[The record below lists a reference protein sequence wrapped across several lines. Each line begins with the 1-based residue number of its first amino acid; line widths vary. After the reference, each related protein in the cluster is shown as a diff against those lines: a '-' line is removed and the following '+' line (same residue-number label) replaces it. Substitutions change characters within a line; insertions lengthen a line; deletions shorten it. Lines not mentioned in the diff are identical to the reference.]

1 MNKNSIKIIALAA
14 TSLLINTNVFADN
27 IANANYYKN
36 YYQRAIKI
44 VIPDVNAQEEETEL
58 NKPTDAKQY
67 AVPELKTDSNAIA
80 NAKARIGNNAHKSNN
95 RTFAKNRLSKIPQVP
110 LSFKANKGLIL
121 SEKFINEDDFVQ
133 PGIDG
138 VVRFQY
144 GRSQPVLVCAPLQVC
159 AILLDKDEVVTGHQ
173 LGDPMNWTFTTPQNG
188 NNTIV
193 LKPNTSNVNT
203 NVLIFT
209 MKNGARRQYSIK
221 LVAHTNRY
229 MPFVGFSYPDDV
241 QAQNAQYY
249 AGVQSTIAK
258 QEKEQIKNNAKYALN
273 TDSLD
278 YRFEVRG
285 SAPFKIDRVY
295 TDGIKTFIDLKTT
308 SKGDELPV
316 FMAETSDK
324 KDLMTNY
331 MYDADK
337 NRYVI
342 DYKLKT
348 GYLIAGE
355 DKLKISYKAK

>member
-1 MNKNSIKIIALAA
+1 MNNTYISKVALNI
-14 TSLLINTNVFADN
+14 TLICICNYAYADSN
-27 IANANYYKN
+27 HYKN
-36 YYQRAIKI
+36 YYQNAIKLI
-44 VIPDVNAQEEETEL
+44 IPEVNAQEINQEL
-58 NKPTDAKQY
+58 PKPSQDKKY
-67 AVPELKTDSNAIA
+67 VVPELKTNNTINNVIQHKKIQTHTKKHTYKTKQKYL
-80 NAKARIGNNAHKSNN
+80 NAKA
-95 RTFAKNRLSKIPQVP
+95 T
-110 LSFKANKGLIL
+110 KGLIL
-121 SEKFINEDDFVQ
+121 SEQFINQEDYVQ

-159 AILLDKDEVVTGHQ
+159 AIMLDKDEIVTGHQ
-173 LGDPMNWTFTTPQNG
+173 IGDPMNWSFTTPQNG

-209 MKNGARRQYSIK
+209 MKNSIRRQYSIK
-221 LVAHTNRY
+221 LVAHPSRY
-229 MPFVGFSYPDDV
+229 MPFVGFIYPDE
-241 QAQNAQYY
+241 QEAKNTAYY
-249 AGVQSTIAK
+249 ASVQDNIAK
-258 QEKEQIKNNAKYALN
+258 QEKEQAKNNAKYALR
-273 TDSLD
+273 TDTLD
-278 YRFEVRG
+278 YRFDVNG

-308 SKGDELPV
+308 SSGDELPV

-355 DKLKISYKAK
+355 DKLKITYKGK

>member
-1 MNKNSIKIIALAA
+1 MNKHRLKIITL
-14 TSLLINTNVFADN
+14 TTISILINTNAFAKN

-44 VIPDVNAQEEETEL
+44 VIPDVNAQEATEEL
-58 NKPTDAKQY
+58 NKPGSTKQY
-67 AVPELKTDSNAIA
+67 IVPELKTDSTAIA
-80 NAKARIGNNAHKSNN
+80 VVKDHISNYKYKNNN
-95 RTFAKNRLSKIPQVP
+95 RKFARNYISKIPQVP
-110 LSFKANKGLIL
+110 LSFKANKGLVL
-121 SEKFINEDDFVQ
+121 AEKFINEDDFVQ

-173 LGDPMNWTFTTPQNG
+173 LGDPNNWTFTTPQNG

-193 LKPNTSNVNT
+193 LKPNTSNANT

-209 MKNGARRQYSIK
+209 MKNGSRRQYSIK
-221 LVAHTNRY
+221 LVAHINRY

-249 AGVQSTIAK
+249 AGVQLTIAK

-273 TDSLD
+273 ADSLD
-278 YRFEVRG
+278 YRFEVSG

-295 TDGIKTFIDLKTT
+295 TDGVKTFIDLKTT

-355 DKLKISYKAK
+355 DKLKISYKSK